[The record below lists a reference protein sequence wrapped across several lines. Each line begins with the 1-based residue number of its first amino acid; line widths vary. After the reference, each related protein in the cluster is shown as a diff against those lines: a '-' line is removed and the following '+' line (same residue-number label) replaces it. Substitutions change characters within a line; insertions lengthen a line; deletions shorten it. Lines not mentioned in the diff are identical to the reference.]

1 MTRSCPQSHSNAL
14 NVKNILELSTL
25 FHFFQ
30 KQQQQLLQEQQQ
42 QYYKNENNE
51 HDEEDIDKTN
61 RINHDEDFF
70 CEWKHCVKSVQIR
83 SFFQFVFPRIRP
95 GWWKIRNRKN
105 SVFGNFS
112 RSGSRQLLEII
123 QSNSQMR
130 EYPCIWNTSLRSHHN
145 KTILKN
151 ILDELSNKFG
161 FQVRNIICSEC
172 FIFND
177 VNNTLHYLVEIV
189 WNFQLNAHTDF
200 HHIVGFLN

>member
-51 HDEEDIDKTN
+51 HDEEDIDETN

-70 CEWKHCVKSVQIR
+70 CKWKHRVKSGQIR
-83 SFFQFVFPRIRP
+83 SFFWFVFPRIRT
-95 GWWKIRNRKN
+95 GFRKIRTRKN

-130 EYPCIWNTSLRSHHN
+130 EYPCIWNTSLRSHHD

-151 ILDELSNKFG
+151 IWMSWATNLG
-161 FQVRNIICSEC
+161 FR
-172 FIFND
+172 
-177 VNNTLHYLVEIV
+177 
-189 WNFQLNAHTDF
+189 
-200 HHIVGFLN
+200 